1 MVDENVEGLK
11 DAQRENIFGAGM
23 SKRIWNELYKV
34 IDSSDVVIQVLKQ
47 GFCVTSCP
55 GCKGGPKVGGGH
67 GTTFQN
73 NNKRVFSTN
82 EQSRFSSV
90 VLDVVLGPLLVR
102 HTRQCP

>member
-1 MVDENVEGLK
+1 MDENVEGLK

-55 GCKGGPKVGGGH
+55 GGLQRGPESGGGARDH
-67 GTTFQN
+67 LSEQQQ
-73 NNKRVFSTN
+73 KSVFN
-82 EQSRFSSV
+82 ERTIEVFFSCS
-90 VLDVVLGPLLVR
+90 
-102 HTRQCP
+102 

>member
-55 GCKGGPKVGGGH
+55 GGLQRDPKGGGH
-67 GTTFQN
+67 T
-73 NNKRVFSTN
+73 
-82 EQSRFSSV
+82 V
-90 VLDVVLGPLLVR
+90 VSLPKIFWSLKKYIKGFRILIFNIKLI
-102 HTRQCP
+102 

>member
-55 GCKGGPKVGGGH
+55 GGPGP
-67 GTTFQN
+67 FL
-73 NNKRVFSTN
+73 FS
-82 EQSRFSSV
+82 EQRKEVRFLQMHNQGLSQLFLTV
-90 VLDVVLGPLLVR
+90 Y
-102 HTRQCP
+102 